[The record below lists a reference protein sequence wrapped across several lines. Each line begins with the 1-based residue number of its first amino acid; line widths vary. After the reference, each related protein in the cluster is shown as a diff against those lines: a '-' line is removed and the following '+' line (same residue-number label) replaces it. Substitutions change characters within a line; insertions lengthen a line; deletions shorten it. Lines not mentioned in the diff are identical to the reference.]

1 MTTLPTMPTWF
12 IAGITA
18 IWAALVLWKLFG
30 ERALMRSRDAR
41 QLERVTGAGE
51 EGIDEARA
59 GLAAELGQAG
69 VDVTPSTFNLL
80 RLAGVVLGGLV
91 APAMGMPFLVGL
103 LLAGAAWLGPAWWVR
118 ERVRRRGL
126 RIEKELP
133 AALSRLAAL
142 LPLVTSM
149 PQLLALVAE
158 SLTPIDPRS
167 PLAAELRRTAADLR
181 DRGAV
186 ALSDLEARAPS
197 PALATLAFNLRV
209 YLNAGGEQA
218 GLMAEA
224 AARLQRIIAGRNT
237 ARAKASGAMT
247 VARLLPLLLA
257 GATLFTMQ
265 DPMVKAF
272 YQSAAGQIVIVA
284 VAGMMFAGYR
294 VMQRMVESV
303 A

>member
-1 MTTLPTMPTWF
+1 MTLPIIPSWF
-12 IAGITA
+12 VAGIAA

-30 ERALMRSRDAR
+30 ERALVRSRDAR
-41 QLERVTGAGE
+41 RLERISGAGE
-51 EGIDEARA
+51 ERIEEARG
-59 GLAAELGQAG
+59 GLAAELAQAG
-69 VDVTPSTFNLL
+69 VDLAPATFNLL
-80 RLAGVVLGGLV
+80 RLAGVVLGALV
-91 APAMGMPFLVGL
+91 GPALGMPLLVGA

-149 PQLLALVAE
+149 PQLLAMVAE
-158 SLTPIDPRS
+158 SLMPIAPRS

-181 DRGAV
+181 DRGPV

-209 YLNAGGEQA
+209 YLSAGGEQA

-224 AARLQRIIAGRNT
+224 AARLQRLIAGRNT

-265 DPMVKAF
+265 DPTIKAF
-272 YQSAAGQIVIVA
+272 YQGAAGQLVIVA

-294 VMQRMVESV
+294 VMQRMVEGV